1 MPYVYDPDSA
11 VVTDSQVP
19 IDDEFGITQDLD
31 GLLVSEHA
39 YKPTR
44 AEKEK
49 FDHHDADVAA
59 IFTRP
64 RMDLDVTGEVTL
76 LASPFVAHPA
86 APIDRNLVT
95 NWYPGLN
102 FGFPTSRG
110 YFRYGQPDF
119 TSKPGDLY
127 ALKVTLRLIFRPL
140 TAFHKI
146 IAPANAA

>member
-1 MPYVYDPDSA
+1 MPYTYDPDSA
-11 VVTDSQVP
+11 VVTDSQVE
-19 IDDEFGITQDLD
+19 IDDEFGITEELD
-31 GLLVSEHA
+31 GLLVNSHG

-44 AEKEK
+44 VEKEK
-49 FDHHDADVAA
+49 FDHHDADVAS

-64 RMDLDVTGEVTL
+64 RFDFDIDAEVTQ

-86 APIDRNLVT
+86 APIDRTVVT

-102 FGFPTSRG
+102 FGLPTNRG
-110 YFRYGQPDF
+110 YFRYGMPDF

-127 ALKVTLRLIFRPL
+127 ALKVMLRLIFRPL

-146 IAPANAA
+146 VPPANA